1 MFMFK
6 VKNRIKNSSANPA
19 MICFAVLLGT
29 SYTSFADFS
38 IEGQFQGK
46 SIYVQ
51 NPIDEDGFGYCI
63 NRITLNSEVIPVD
76 VHASAFQ
83 IDLGEYNMKI
93 GDDVVL
99 LFEHEPGCRAKILNP
114 EALRPKSTFV
124 IQEIAC
130 TESGVLTWSTT
141 EESGKLNFL
150 VEQYKWNKWVVI
162 GEVNGVGTSGLNVYT
177 FNVVPHSGE
186 NIIRVSQIDNTSKK
200 RTSQSITFK
209 STLIG
214 TAKLSVSKEEKTISF
229 LLDGVNTKT
238 KYEIF
243 DAYGN
248 IVKKGYNATVDYSN
262 LKPGVYHVNYDNKND
277 KIIVK

>member
-1 MFMFK
+1 MLD
-6 VKNRIKNSSANPA
+6 VKNRIKNNAVKQV
-19 MICFAVLLGT
+19 MFCFIVFLGT
-29 SYTSFADFS
+29 SFPSFADFS
-38 IEGQFQGK
+38 IEGQYQGK

-63 NRITLNSEVIPVD
+63 NRITLNGEVIPVD

-93 GDDVVL
+93 GDEVVL
-99 LFEHEPGCRAKILNP
+99 LFEQEPGCHAKILNP

-124 IQEIAC
+124 IQDMAC
-130 TESGVLTWSTT
+130 TKEGVLTWSTT
-141 EESGKLNFL
+141 QESGKLNFL
-150 VEQYKWNKWVVI
+150 VEQYKWNKWIVI
-162 GEVNGVGTSGLNVYT
+162 GEVNGIGTPGLNTYT
-177 FNVVPHSGE
+177 FNVVPHSGD
-186 NIIRVSQIDNTSKK
+186 NTIRVSQIDNTSKK
-200 RTSQSITFK
+200 RSSQSIIFK

-214 TAKLSVSKEEKTISF
+214 TAKLTVSKEDKTISF
-229 LLDGVNTKT
+229 LLEDVLTKT

-243 DAYGN
+243 DTYGN
-248 IVKKGYNATVDYSN
+248 IVKKGYNSTVDYSN

>member
-1 MFMFK
+1 MFTFK
-6 VKNRIKNSSANPA
+6 FRNRIKNSSA
-19 MICFAVLLGT
+19 MICFASLLGT
-29 SYTSFADFS
+29 SFTSFADFS

-63 NRITLNSEVIPVD
+63 NRITLNGEVIPVD

-83 IDLGEYNMKI
+83 INLGEYNIKI
-93 GDDVVL
+93 GDEVVL
-99 LFEHEPGCRAKILNP
+99 LFEHELGCRAKILNP

-124 IQEIAC
+124 IQELAC

-162 GEVNGVGTSGLNVYT
+162 GEVTGVGTPALNKYT
-177 FNVVPHSGE
+177 FTIAPHSGQ
-186 NIIRVSQIDNTSKK
+186 NTIRVSQIDNTSKK
-200 RTSQSITFK
+200 RTTQSITFQSK
-209 STLIG
+209 LIG
-214 TAKLSVSKEEKTISF
+214 TAKLSVSKENKTISF
-229 LLDGVNTKT
+229 LLNDAPIKT

-243 DAYGN
+243 DTYGN
-248 IVKKGYNATVDYSN
+248 IVKKGYNSSVNYSN
-262 LKPGVYHVNYDNKND
+262 LKPGIYHVNFDNKND
-277 KIIVK
+277 KIIIK